1 MAKSGGD
8 LLHSSLRASSQP
20 RKQRLFRYR
29 APLHLRG
36 KFLHAPLSEELRKKL
51 KKRSLRVRKGDKVRI
66 MRGDFKGLEGE
77 VISVDTEKGKVKV
90 QGASI
95 RKADGTEVPLP
106 IDASKVMIIKLAEDK
121 RRLKRISKRKGK
133 A

>member
-1 MAKSGGD
+1 
-8 LLHSSLRASSQP
+8 
-20 RKQRLFRYR
+20 
-29 APLHLRG
+29 
-36 KFLHAPLSEELRKKL
+36 LHALLSEELRKKL
-51 KKRSLRVRKGDKVRI
+51 KKHSLRVRKGDKVRI

>member
-1 MAKSGGD
+1 MAKGSGNLFYSG
-8 LLHSSLRASSQP
+8 LRASAQP

-36 KFLHAPLSEELRKKL
+36 KFLHATLSEELRKKL
-51 KKRSLRVRKGDKVRI
+51 KKRSLRVRKGDRVRI

-77 VISVDTEKGKVKV
+77 VLSVDTKKGRIRV

-95 RKADGTEVPLP
+95 RKADGTEVPMP
-106 IDASKVMIIKLAEDK
+106 IHASNVMIIKLAEDK
-121 RRLKRISKRKGK
+121 RRLKRVSKKRKG
-133 A
+133 